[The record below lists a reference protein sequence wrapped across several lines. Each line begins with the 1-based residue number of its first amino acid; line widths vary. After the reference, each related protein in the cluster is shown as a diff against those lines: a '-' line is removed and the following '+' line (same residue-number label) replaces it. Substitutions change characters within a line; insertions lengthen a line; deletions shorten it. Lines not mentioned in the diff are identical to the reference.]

1 MAAVARGHERGE
13 AVRVAE
19 QLVPLL
25 ALIAVPHGRGREWTA
40 SAASWEDAGWDTLL
54 VPDNM
59 RVASPFPA
67 LASAAAVTTR
77 LRVRPWV
84 LAAPLRST
92 AATVREVQELQDL
105 SDGRFDLG
113 LGTGRPDAAG
123 EAAALGMPWPDG
135 AGRRR
140 AVEDVVHAV
149 RDRVRPAPPVAIT
162 ASGPA
167 MIRTAVGLLTGPDDR
182 LGLAAPPTADADAL
196 QALVGTVRSEG
207 LPGDLHLTYQ
217 LSGIGS
223 RVPMFLARMT
233 GLDAAAL
240 RSAGAVGLLPEDP
253 DEAADELRR
262 WPERFGV
269 DEVVVSEDL
278 LDGFAPVLARLR

>member
-1 MAAVARGHERGE
+1 MADQPLPSLAV
-13 AVRVAE
+13 
-19 QLVPLL
+19 
-25 ALIAVPHGRGREWTA
+25 IAVPHGRGREWTA
-40 SAASWEDAGWDTLL
+40 SAAAWEDAGWDTLL
-54 VPDNM
+54 VPDTM

-67 LASAAAVTTR
+67 LAAAGAVTSR
-77 LRVRPWV
+77 LRLRPWV

-92 AATVREVQELQDL
+92 VATVREVQALQDL

-135 AGRRR
+135 AGRRQ
-140 AVEDVVHAV
+140 AVEDVVRAV
-149 RDRVRPAPPVAIT
+149 RDRVTPVPPVAIA

-167 MIRTAVGLLTGPDDR
+167 MMRTAARLLTGPDDR
-182 LGLAAPPTADADAL
+182 LALAAPPTADADAL
-196 QALVGTVRSEG
+196 RALVETVRAQAP
-207 LPGDLHLTYQ
+207 PGGLHLTYQ

-223 RVPMFLARMT
+223 RVPVFLARMT

-240 RSAGAVGLLPEDP
+240 RSAGAIGLLPEDP
-253 DEAADELRR
+253 DEAAQELRQ

-278 LDGFAPVLARLR
+278 LEGFAPVLARLR